1 MLRVPEGAAAI
12 SERPRRTVRAL
23 CEHPLLDATWS
34 QYEAGERGPDPHV
47 HHQHVDAF
55 YVLEGEL
62 EFGVGPDVEPV
73 QAPAGMFVAV
83 PPNVVHTFRSA
94 SGATARWLNF
104 HAPSTGFIAYLKG
117 EQDGFDSFDAPA
129 AGGRPAAEATVTRT
143 DAEGQLGR
151 EVQFEAMELTVDSDF
166 DVAPHVQ
173 DDQVNAFFVL
183 DGEVEFAV
191 AGDYSRAGRGAWLC
205 APPGAVHGLHATG
218 AATATVLVVRA
229 PATGE

>member
-1 MLRVPEGAAAI
+1 
-12 SERPRRTVRAL
+12 VRAL

-73 QAPAGMFVAV
+73 RAPAGTFVAV
-83 PPNVVHTFRSA
+83 PPNVVHTFRNS

-104 HAPSTGFIAYLKG
+104 HAPSTGFIAYVKG
-117 EQDGFDSFDAPA
+117 ERAGFDSFDAPA
-129 AGGRPAAEATVTRT
+129 AGGRPAAEATVTRA

-151 EVQFEAMELTVDSDF
+151 EVQFEAMELTVDTDF
-166 DVAPHVQ
+166 DVAPHVH
-173 DDQVNAFFVL
+173 DEQVNAFFVL

-191 AGDYSRAGRGAWLC
+191 ADNYSRAARGAWLC
-205 APPGAVHGLHATG
+205 APPGAVHGLRATG
-218 AATATVLVVRA
+218 AATATVLFVRA
-229 PATGE
+229 PAPGD